1 MNKLL
6 KLISV
11 NLMALINYNGVM
23 KEIEAGIKG
32 KNETRLILVAL
43 VSLIYGYFVYVL
55 FNLIGGYLTNKYL
68 IFLLGFVIA
77 TVMCFVISSI
87 QVGPVIFK
95 NEDTEY
101 LLSLPLTKHQI
112 IISKL
117 FNVYIRNLLF
127 VIIVMAACLIAYN
140 NYGKVNE
147 VLGLVYFINGL
158 LIPVIPIVITVLVYY
173 FNYNMKFTW
182 KKVVSFLT
190 KSAVIVS
197 ILLIVLLLI
206 RNISF
211 NDVNSFVEV
220 VFNRIKYIYPTSI
233 LFVKSLE
240 TIDILSFVVY
250 LLLNIIAVYIFML
263 FILKNYNKICT
274 LIKGVKSNRKFVYG
288 KQKALG
294 HRLGSIRKEILF
306 VIKNK
311 MYCKNSYSILV
322 LVTLLIIIGAF
333 IVPIKK
339 LVSINNFYG
348 YYNMMCPFILAG
360 IISLGNSTIS
370 SISLE
375 KNNREML
382 CTLPIKLS
390 SVLYYKWLANVLVSG
405 LFLLLNGTILN
416 ILFKPNTLVIVMTY
430 VLPLLSLMVVSL
442 ISLLMDYKYVVKK
455 ENDDG
460 IIIKQR
466 FISLVPP
473 VLSLLIMFVPIFIKT
488 YQLYKNILLSFSLA
502 CIIGLIICGLYL
514 LINWKKLRKNL
525 IY

>member
-11 NLMALINYNGVM
+11 NLMGLINYNGVM

-32 KNETRLILVAL
+32 KNETRLILVTL

-55 FNLIGGYLTNKYL
+55 FNLIGGYLTNKYF

-77 TVMCFVISSI
+77 TIMCFVISSI
-87 QVGPVIFK
+87 QVGPIIFK

-101 LLSLPLTKHQI
+101 LLSLPLTKPQI
-112 IISKL
+112 IMSKL

-127 VIIVMAACLIAYN
+127 VVIVMVACLIAFS

-147 VLGLVYFINGL
+147 ALGLVYLVNCL
-158 LIPVIPIVITVLVYY
+158 LIPLIPIVITVLVYY
-173 FNYNMKFTW
+173 FNYNMKFSW
-182 KKVVSFLT
+182 KKIVAFLT
-190 KSAVIVS
+190 RSAVLVS
-197 ILLIVLLLI
+197 ILLVILLLI

-211 NDVNSFVEV
+211 NSVNSFVEV
-220 VFNRIKYIYPTSI
+220 VFDRIKYIYPTSL
-233 LFVKSLE
+233 LFVRSLE
-240 TIDILSFVVY
+240 KMDVISFIVY
-250 LLLNIIAVYIFML
+250 VLLNIVLVYIFML
-263 FILKNYNKICT
+263 FILRNYNKICT
-274 LIKGVKSNRKFVYG
+274 LLKGIKSNKKFVYG
-288 KQKALG
+288 KQRALG
-294 HRLGSIRKEILF
+294 HRLGSVRKEILF
-306 VIKNK
+306 VVKNK
-311 MYCKNSYSILV
+311 MYRNNSYAV
-322 LVTLLIIIGAF
+322 LALITLLIIVGSF
-333 IVPIKK
+333 VVPIERIT
-339 LVSINNFYG
+339 SIKDFYG
-348 YYNMMCPFILAG
+348 YYNMICPFILAG
-360 IISLGNSTIS
+360 IVSLGNSTVS

-390 SVLYYKWLANVLVSG
+390 SILYYKWISNVLVSG
-405 LFLLLNGTILN
+405 LFLIINATILN
-416 ILFKPNTLVIVMTY
+416 VLFKPNTLVIVMMY
-430 VLPLLSLMVVSL
+430 VLPLLALMFVSL
-442 ISLLMDYKYVVKK
+442 LSLLLDYKYVVKK

-473 VLSLLIMFVPIFIKT
+473 VFSLLIMFVPIFIKT

-502 CIIGLIICGLYL
+502 CIIGLVICVIYL